1 MFAVGVAP
9 SGAGLEVSAPRP
21 LFGGKVLSFVTGAFA
36 PDGKRFLAAMPVAG
50 DAGPA
55 LTLVTHWAA
64 DLEKR

>member
-1 MFAVGVAP
+1 
-9 SGAGLEVSAPRP
+9 
-21 LFGGKVLSFVTGAFA
+21 VLSFVTGAFA